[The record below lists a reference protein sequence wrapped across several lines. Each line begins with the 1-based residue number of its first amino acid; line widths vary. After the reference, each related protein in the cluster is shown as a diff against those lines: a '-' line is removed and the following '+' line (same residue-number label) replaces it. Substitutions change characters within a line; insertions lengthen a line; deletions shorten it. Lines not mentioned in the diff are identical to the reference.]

1 VLAKATTKHSDSAAV
16 RNIGRNL
23 ECGNRDHQ
31 ERRVRRVIRPRG
43 DEKSGAGTVGSGYS
57 HSSASGHALSVQL
70 GTLLRV
76 LRGERAGG
84 DRKRDLTEEAGPHR
98 DR

>member
-1 VLAKATTKHSDSAAV
+1 M
-16 RNIGRNL
+16 R
-23 ECGNRDHQ
+23 GNRDHH

-70 GTLLRV
+70 GTHLAAEAYSEAKEPVATGNLTWR
-76 LRGERAGG
+76 
-84 DRKRDLTEEAGPHR
+84 RKSARTGMAE
-98 DR
+98 